1 VQHFLTTRTALWLA
15 LPIGAALALAFA
27 PFEWWPLGI
36 LCPAYL
42 FLMWR
47 DAAPKRAAQAGF
59 LFTAGNYLAGTYW
72 LYHSIYEIG
81 HAPILLTLIA
91 MIGLVAIMGG
101 YTALLGYLLVRF
113 VKPPRESNA
122 SSFWFVFIAMPCA
135 YVLLEW
141 FRGWFLSG
149 FPWLE
154 LGYTPID
161 TPLAAYAPIG
171 GVYFVSF
178 IVAICAGG
186 IAAAVVASKTQR
198 IIALA
203 TVAVIWI
210 AAALLWHKDWTRP
223 AGSPITT
230 AIVQGAV
237 PQEMKWDQEQYE
249 ATLQLYRDLTKPY
262 LGRQLI
268 IWPESALA
276 APQEYLGGYLD
287 QRWNEAREHGS
298 DMLLGQLRHD
308 LNRDVY
314 WNAVLGLSDRPQWYA
329 KRRLVPLAESF
340 PVPKFI
346 RDWLKGLDL
355 PYSGFEPGAKIQP
368 ALELAGQKI
377 GASICY
383 EDAYASDQLPV
394 LREATLLV
402 NVTNDAWFG
411 ESTAAYQHLQ
421 ISRMRALEAGR
432 VLLRAANDGISAV
445 IDSQGNV
452 EKTLPRF
459 KPAVL
464 TATVQPRTGLTPYA
478 RVGNWFVI
486 LLCVALVIVTILAR
500 RRVGSDEARRSASV
514 KARDGVME

>member
-1 VQHFLTTRTALWLA
+1 MTQFLSNRAALWLA
-15 LPIGAALALAFA
+15 LPVGAALAFAFA

-42 FLMWR
+42 FLLWR
-47 DAAPKRAAQAGF
+47 DAAPKRAAKAGF

-81 HAPILLTLIA
+81 HAPMLLTVIA
-91 MIGLVAIMGG
+91 MVGLVSIMGG
-101 YTALLGYLLVRF
+101 YTALLGYLLTRF
-113 VKPPRESNA
+113 VRARVGPG
-122 SSFWFVFIAMPCA
+122 SFWYVLLVLPSA

-149 FPWLE
+149 FPWLA

-161 TPLAAYAPIG
+161 TPLAAFAPIG

-178 IVAICAGG
+178 IVVLCAAA
-186 IAAAVVASKTQR
+186 IAACFNASKIR
-198 IIALA
+198 RVGAIALI
-203 TVAVIWI
+203 AVIWI
-210 AAALLWHKDWTRP
+210 AAALLWHRDWTHP
-223 AGSPITT
+223 IGSQVTT

-237 PQEMKWDQEQYE
+237 PQEMKWDQKQYE
-249 ATLQLYRDLTKPY
+249 ATLDLYRDLTKPY
-262 LGRQLI
+262 LGKQLI

-276 APQEYLGGYLD
+276 APQEYLGGYLEM
-287 QRWNEAREHGS
+287 RWNEARDKGS
-298 DMLLGQLRHD
+298 DLMLGQLRHD

-368 ALELAGQKI
+368 ALELAGVKI

-394 LREATLLV
+394 LRDATLLV

-445 IDSQGNV
+445 IDSQGTV
-452 EKTLPRF
+452 QKTLPRF
-459 KPAVL
+459 KPSVL
-464 TATVQPRTGLTPYA
+464 TSTVQPRIGLTPYA
-478 RVGNWFVI
+478 RVGNWLVV
-486 LLCVALVIVTILAR
+486 LLCVALIAVCSIVR
-500 RRVGSDEARRSASV
+500 SRVSYETEQDDSTKPV
-514 KARDGVME
+514 